1 MIVLQSYEMPLVLRV
16 VDQETESKEILDGVK
31 KLIIDSKGEVTEVEE
46 WGKKTLQYQIK
57 KQSSGNYYLIKF
69 EADQKVIPTLNK
81 KLMQQDNL
89 LRFIVVKKEVAKK
102 VKAKKEPKKA

>member
-16 VDQETESKEILDGVK
+16 VEGQTESKESLEGVK
-31 KLIIDSKGEVTEVEE
+31 KLITDSKGEVTDVEE
-46 WGKKTLQYQIK
+46 WGKKTLQYEIK
-57 KQSSGNYYLIKF
+57 KQSTGNYYLVKF

-89 LRFIVVKKEVAKK
+89 LRFIVMKKEEVKK
-102 VKAKKEPKKA
+102 VKAKKEPKEA